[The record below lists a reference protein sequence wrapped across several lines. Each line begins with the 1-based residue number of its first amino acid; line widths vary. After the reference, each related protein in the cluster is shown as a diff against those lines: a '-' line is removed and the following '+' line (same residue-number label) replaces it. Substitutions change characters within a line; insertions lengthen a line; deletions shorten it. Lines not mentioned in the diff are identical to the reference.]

1 MDPQYFV
8 GALYDP
14 VEGHVDPS
22 GVTRAYVKCA
32 QMAGAEV
39 HQHTPVVGLSQRADG
54 TWDVRVESGDTIH
67 AEHVVNAGGL
77 WAREVGRMVG
87 LELPVLAMEHMYLLT
102 AGHARGRR
110 PGRKTGH
117 EMPMALDF
125 AGEIYI
131 RQEGGGDA
139 PGHVR
144 AGVRAV
150 VAARDAVGLRVAA
163 AQAGPGP
170 DHARAVGRV
179 QALPGDGHDR
189 DPAGRQRAVHLLA
202 RRESAGRADP
212 RPARLLGRLRR
223 DGRAVAGRRRRARA
237 RDLDDR
243 RRPRR
248 FRDGY
253 LGDGRRPL
261 RRLRDARLH
270 ERQGPGELPAPLP
283 DHLPER
289 GAAGRP
295 TAADDAD
302 PRPPDRRERGLGR
315 DLRPRARAVVPGGG
329 PRAEGGRHLPAIERL
344 GLRRRGGRGRPRA
357 GRDDRDLELR
367 QVPGHRVRAPRR
379 GCRRC

>member
-14 VEGHVDPS
+14 VEGHVDPT

-39 HQHTPVVGLSQRADG
+39 HQHTPVVGLSQRPDG

-87 LELPVLAMEHMYLLT
+87 IELPVLAMEHMYLLT
-102 AGHARGRR
+102 EDMPEVAAQVA
-110 PGRKTGH
+110 KTGH

-131 RQEGGGDA
+131 RQEGGA
-139 PGHVR
+139 MLLGHVR

-163 AQAGPGP
+163 AQAGPRP

-189 DPAGRQRAVHLLA
+189 HQAASSTGRSRSRRTATRWSVRSAACAATGSPAA
-202 RRESAGRADP
+202 
-212 RPARLLGRLRR
+212 
-223 DGRAVAGRRRRARA
+223 
-237 RDLDDR
+237 
-243 RRPRR
+243 
-248 FRDGY
+248 
-253 LGDGRRPL
+253 
-261 RRLRDARLH
+261 
-270 ERQGPGELPAPLP
+270 
-283 DHLPER
+283 
-289 GAAGRP
+289 
-295 TAADDAD
+295 
-302 PRPPDRRERGLGR
+302 
-315 DLRPRARAVVPGGG
+315 
-329 PRAEGGRHLPAIERL
+329 
-344 GLRRRGGRGRPRA
+344 
-357 GRDDRDLELR
+357 
-367 QVPGHRVRAPRR
+367 
-379 GCRRC
+379 